1 MSYIDAEQQ
10 AMTPIRPSLKVLLLR
25 RLKILALLAGLLLVS
40 AVGVYQLA
48 PSWLVR
54 GWMTW
59 QVWQDQ
65 LQARSVKIDGIR
77 WVYYEGGKGPTLI
90 LLHGFGGS
98 AMDWLPTAKYLVGNF
113 HLLIPDLPGYG
124 QSSPVPVAE
133 GGIHGEAQAL
143 AGFVQALRIKHFG
156 LVGHSMGGAIAG
168 VYAAHHPQQVFGL
181 ALLDSA
187 GLPFKLNAFAKQ
199 VLAGKNPFAY
209 TNRAEFQHLL
219 DLVFLHPPKLP
230 GRIEDVFINRNRSRH
245 AFMLGVLQRLRKP
258 ANATVLVP
266 LLPRLRMPVLGL
278 WCRQDRVIPPDAMQ
292 ALRQGLQQATQ
303 IDMTLLNDCGHM
315 SMVEKPHETAQAI
328 TRFFIL
334 PSG

>member
-1 MSYIDAEQQ
+1 
-10 AMTPIRPSLKVLLLR
+10 MTSIRSSLKIRLLR
-25 RLKILALLAGLLLVS
+25 RLKMLALLFGLLLVS

-59 QVWQDQ
+59 QVWQDH
-65 LQARSVKIDGIR
+65 LQAHNVEINGVR
-77 WVYYEGGKGPTLI
+77 WVYYQGGRGPTLI

-124 QSSPVPVAE
+124 QSSSVPVAE

-143 AGFVQALRIKHFG
+143 AGFVRALHIKHFG

-168 VYAAHHPQQVFGL
+168 VYAANHPQQVFGL

-187 GLPFKLNAFAKQ
+187 GLPFKLNAFAKE

-209 TNRAEFQHLL
+209 TDRAGFQNLL
-219 DLVFLHPPKLP
+219 DLVFLHPPKLL
-230 GRIEDVFINRNRSRH
+230 GRIEDVFINRNRRRH
-245 AFMLGVLQRLRKP
+245 AFMLGVLEQLRKP

-266 LLPRLRMPVLGL
+266 LLPHLQMPVLGL

-292 ALRQGLQQATQ
+292 ALRQGLRQATQ

-315 SMVEKPHETAQAI
+315 SIIEKPHETAQAI

>member
-1 MSYIDAEQQ
+1 MLILLAS
-10 AMTPIRPSLKVLLLR
+10 LLL
-25 RLKILALLAGLLLVS
+25 
-40 AVGVYQLA
+40 AVGAGVYQFA

-54 GWMTW
+54 GWVTW
-59 QVWQDQ
+59 QVWQNH
-65 LQARSVKIDGIR
+65 LQVRSIKVAGVR
-77 WVYYEGGKGPTLI
+77 WVYYEGGQGPTLI

-124 QSSPVPVAE
+124 QSSPVPIAQ

-143 AGFVQALRIKHFG
+143 AGFVRALHVKHFG

-168 VYAAHHPQQVFGL
+168 VYAAKHPDQVFGL

-187 GLPFKLNAFAKQ
+187 GLPFKLNAFARG

-209 TNRAEFQHLL
+209 TSRAEFRHLL
-219 DLVFLHPPKLP
+219 TLVFLHPPQLP
-230 GRIEDVFINRNRSRH
+230 GRIEDVFVNRNRSRH
-245 AFMLGVLQRLRKP
+245 AFMLGVLEQLRKP
-258 ANATVLVP
+258 ANATALVP

-292 ALRQGLQQATQ
+292 ALRRGLQQATQ
-303 IDMTLLNDCGHM
+303 IDMTLLNGCGHM
-315 SMVEKPHETAQAI
+315 SIIEKPHETAQAI

-334 PSG
+334 PGG

>member
-1 MSYIDAEQQ
+1 MTL
-10 AMTPIRPSLKVLLLR
+10 TPILPPRLSLRGRLLR
-25 RLKILALLAGLLLVS
+25 RLKMLALLAALLLLGG
-40 AVGVYQLA
+40 VGVYQLA

-54 GWMTW
+54 GWVTW
-59 QVWQDQ
+59 QVWNDH
-65 LQARSVKIDGIR
+65 LQAHSVKIDGVR
-77 WVYYEGGKGPTLI
+77 WVYYAGGKGPTLI

-98 AMDWLPTAKYLVGNF
+98 AIDWLPTAKYLVGNF

-124 QSSPVPVAE
+124 QSSPVPVAQ
-133 GGIHGEAQAL
+133 GGIHGEALAL
-143 AGFVQALRIKHFG
+143 AGFVRALHIKHFG

-209 TNRAEFQHLL
+209 TSRAEFRQLL
-219 DLVFLHPPKLP
+219 ALVFLHPPQLP
-230 GRIEDVFINRNRSRH
+230 DRIEDVFVNRNRSRH
-245 AFMLGVLQRLRKP
+245 TFMLGVLERLRKP

-266 LLPRLRMPVLGL
+266 LLPRLQMPVLGL
-278 WCRQDRVIPPDAMQ
+278 WCRQDRVIPPDAMR
-292 ALRQGLQQATQ
+292 ALRQGLQQAAQ

-315 SMVEKPHETAQAI
+315 SIIEKPHETAQAI

-334 PSG
+334 PNG